1 MHSHFHEIKLIL
13 STKPPS
19 TITLASEDMIAAC
32 ETQDFVPFGKEYIH
46 LHPGTFEIQ
55 VQRSHHADHGL
66 PLLRSFCDISISE
79 QSPKE
84 QWTLHCKP
92 STDVCGAVEEELY
105 VSGNTVVWSVGTR
118 QEAKQVLKTFT
129 VESPVIQAICCSF
142 LLSHSNT
149 SELPEKTS
157 LDIPGDLQEG
167 ICVLE
172 STTASVFTNRGEEYS
187 VALPFQVTKSWVIKN
202 GLLFE
207 RSLSTSEALAP
218 KISRS
223 APNQTIL
230 FSMLH
235 PLNDIAPVISRNINC
250 ASHNKISYFTD
261 TSQHIVFSC
270 IEPSIL
276 LIYDTILGSH
286 SVWNVRRVKV
296 EESNSLFET
305 WDVSSLFRP
314 STPQLNTS
322 SLNQSRISG
331 MSPGMS
337 PLHNFSNRTFSPGS
351 TSCSVSP
358 VLSPHLTSS
367 GNTSSRTQS
376 PLTFASATQARPFYS
391 PNTQSRSPMTY
402 MRSPP
407 SSQNIS
413 VMSET
418 LNYRIEPVNPDV
430 CLDHIWTESMPSK
443 SDGFLGKATKAF
455 ISKDL
460 CEQNYL
466 CYLISLKQ
474 KLRCVRFE
482 ESNDSTHLIFGA
494 INTIPAKDALPIT
507 SLNLM
512 LVLDISGS
520 LIIYSGTT
528 KINKLFVP
536 MLPLAM
542 MRSMSPITPHNNATG
557 LSSIITSSRPSTVT
571 DVHFEDQVCHLSPVM
586 ASPLG
591 IYEERVLDSPSRD
604 LDYLCH
610 DSTIRSIRD
619 NTVSR
624 FTIETTDGLLRTS
637 LPPLT
642 LLPGIKTC
650 LDALRYILPKD
661 CGMQMLSRWYTTRNV
676 ASGIENQ
683 SEWVLF
689 TKFLL
694 GLMGFDTSRLPL
706 TRKYEL
712 DKTTSP
718 VVEVK
723 RAKPS
728 NQGREADWEYL
739 TNSDHHQFMSKYFD
753 SSLGLMPVED
763 ISETYYSKPCTI
775 NISAPLFPYI
785 PSILFVLHL
794 VYEELKLN
802 SCLSGQLEHFSLM
815 LFLLANDLKCY
826 HYTDHYCRDFPH
838 LFNFVSEACQIHP
851 EQWAKLQFPVAFTQ
865 TAPNIFRWICKIL
878 SGISCDPMPYMP
890 NICKRTQNIV
900 ALYAKLVDKN
910 CQLEPKYLKR
920 LLPVG
925 YKFNSSAFPPT
936 TDDFNMTNSLSTAEY
951 IVLLMTKL
959 NISKRDLESFPVGIA
974 LPLREAILQCRWDP
988 PSDWP
993 EEAYTLIG
1001 RKDLSRICA
1010 YSKCNAGSS
1019 ANEGRYV
1026 KECPL
1031 LNKTNKE
1038 DDDGMGHLDEELLR
1052 LRFSEDL
1059 RVQEVRHMLQ
1069 SSKPVR
1075 ISLQQKPE
1083 VSDHEFIEEQERYLY
1098 AICTRTMALPVGRGM
1113 FTLCTFHPLP
1123 TEALPIPKL
1132 CLTGKAPPRNTTVDL
1147 SHIETPSN
1155 MATWPHFHNGVAA
1168 GLRIANSSQV
1178 NSTWINYNR
1187 PKTCDFT
1194 TEYAGFL
1201 MALGLN
1207 GHLAHLATLNIHE
1220 YLSKGQDMTTI
1231 GVLLGLAATKRGT
1244 MDQGITKVL
1253 SIHVPALLPPTST
1266 ELNISHNVQV
1276 AAVLGVGLV
1285 YQGTSHRHIAE
1296 VLLSEIGRP
1305 PGPEMENCTNRESY
1319 ATAAGLALGLVM
1331 FGKGSEAAGLSDLGM
1346 ADTLCHFMIGGH
1358 KRPITGPNRERYRSP
1373 SYQIKEGDSVNVDVT
1388 SPGATLALGMLYFN
1402 TNNTS
1407 VADWLKAPDTQ
1418 FTLDHVRPDF
1428 LMLRTLGHGL
1438 VMWDHV
1444 LPTTTWI
1451 DSNLPLIVQKYGF
1464 KRETHSRDEDNIDY
1478 ETMSQ
1483 AYCNIVAG
1491 ACMAMGLKFA
1501 GTANALA
1508 YQTLLDCMKRCMY
1521 LLPVPPFCEQAGK
1534 STVENCT
1541 VVVLLSL
1548 AMVMAGT
1555 GDLDVLRIGRAL
1567 RKRVGPQHSY
1577 ATYGSHMAVSMAIGL
1592 LFLGGGRYSLSTKPE
1607 AIAAMLCAFFPK
1619 FPTHSID
1626 NRYHLQAFRHL
1637 YVLAVEPRVLIPE
1650 NVITRQPCY
1659 VPVEIR
1665 FKDTKFY
1672 KDVSYK
1678 TMAPCLIPELNLLKE
1693 VRILGP
1699 RYWPIRFDAEKNW
1712 KTLELLLKNSG
1723 IVFVKQK
1730 AGHLSYSED
1739 PKGYHGHLAKS
1750 LNNNES
1756 SFESTKLH
1764 PNSIK
1769 SFTSDARILA
1779 FSEFF
1784 LSKNEDGS
1792 CDALASIVYNCAFKE
1807 KPEGIPTQTSLS
1819 YEVWQSQTNNIPLGL
1834 WQLKIVLTYYQS
1846 KYQFES
1852 NEDCKKI
1859 PLVELDFVLS
1869 LKNELEKVL
1878 SQWETNNMPILLKYF
1893 EAESLKEEP
1902 YGQLSAFALWYDIP
1916 HPQELSRIIVKGKPT
1931 LPMLCSLMPHLSM
1944 SSIMKLLN
1952 AWQVK
1957 QMLKISNLL

>member
-1 MHSHFHEIKLIL
+1 
-13 STKPPS
+13 
-19 TITLASEDMIAAC
+19 MIAAC
-32 ETQDFVPFGKEYIH
+32 ETQDFVPFGREYIH
-46 LHPGTFEIQ
+46 LHPGKFEIQ

-66 PLLRSFCDISISE
+66 PLLRSFRDISISE

-84 QWTLHCKP
+84 QWYLHCKP
-92 STDVCGAVEEELY
+92 DSNCVGAVEEELY

-118 QEAKQVLKTFT
+118 QESRRVLKTFT
-129 VESPVIQAICCSF
+129 VESPVIQAMYCSF
-142 LLSHSNT
+142 LLSYNT
-149 SELPEKTS
+149 EIPEQID
-157 LDIPGDLQEG
+157 LDIPGELQEG

-172 STTASVFTNRGEEYS
+172 STTASVFTSQGEEYN

-207 RSLSTSEALAP
+207 RSLSSSEIVP
-218 KISRS
+218 KVSRNAANHS
-223 APNQTIL
+223 IV

-235 PLNDIAPVISRNINC
+235 PLNDIAPVIHGPSNANTTQ
-250 ASHNKISYFTD
+250 NKVSYFTD
-261 TSQHIVFSC
+261 TSQSIVFSC
-270 IEPSIL
+270 VEPSIL
-276 LIYDTILGSH
+276 LVYDNTAGLH
-286 SVWNVRRVKV
+286 CVWKVRRVKP
-296 EESNSLFET
+296 EESNFLFET
-305 WDVSSLFRP
+305 CDMPSLCHLNN
-314 STPQLNTS
+314 SLLNTS
-322 SLNQSRISG
+322 SHNQSKVSNI
-331 MSPGMS
+331 SPGIS
-337 PLHNFSNRTFSPGS
+337 LLQNFSNRTFSPS
-351 TSCSVSP
+351 PSCSISP
-358 VLSPHLTSS
+358 VVSNHLTSS
-367 GNTSSRTQS
+367 GNSGSCTQS
-376 PLTFASATQARPFYS
+376 PLAFASSSQSRPFYS
-391 PNTQSRSPMTY
+391 LNAQSRSSMTY

-407 SSQNIS
+407 GSQNFS
-413 VMSET
+413 VMSESM
-418 LNYRIEPVNPDV
+418 NYRIEPVNPDI
-430 CLDHIWTESMPSK
+430 CLDHIWTESATSNREE
-443 SDGFLGKATKAF
+443 FVGKASKAF
-455 ISKDL
+455 IAKDL

-466 CYLISLKQ
+466 CYLIPQ
-474 KLRCVRFE
+474 RQHLRCVKFE
-482 ESNDSTHLIFGA
+482 KSNDNSQLIFGA
-494 INTIPAKDALPIT
+494 VCTIAAKDALPVEL
-507 SLNLM
+507 LNLTV
-512 LVLDISGS
+512 VLDLSGS

-536 MLPLAM
+536 KLPIGIASLNA
-542 MRSMSPITPHNNATG
+542 SASLTPHNSVRVT
-557 LSSIITSSRPSTVT
+557 SMITSSRPSSTSNVS
-571 DVHFEDQVCHLSPVM
+571 FEDQLSHISPVIG
-586 ASPLG
+586 SPNVHDNH
-591 IYEERVLDSPSRD
+591 VLESSTRDSEIC
-604 LDYLCH
+604 CH
-610 DSTIRSIRD
+610 DNTVHCIRD
-619 NTVSR
+619 NTLSR
-624 FTIETTDGLLRTS
+624 FTIETTDGSLLRTS

-642 LLPGIKTC
+642 ESTGIESS
-650 LDALRYILPKD
+650 LEALRYILPKD
-661 CGMQMLSRWYTTRNV
+661 CAMKMLSRWYTTRNV
-676 ASGIENQ
+676 TSGFDNQ
-683 SEWVLF
+683 SEWVVF
-689 TKFLL
+689 SRFLL
-694 GLMGFDTSRLPL
+694 GQMGFDTSRLPL
-706 TRKYEL
+706 THENEFNN
-712 DKTTSP
+712 TTSP

-728 NQGREADWEYL
+728 NQGCNDDWEYL
-739 TNSDHHQFMSKYFD
+739 LKSEHHHFTSKYFD
-753 SSLGLMPVED
+753 SALGFSLVAIPN
-763 ISETYYSKPCTI
+763 IYYPKPCTV
-775 NISAPLFPYI
+775 NPSAPLFSYI
-785 PSILFVLHL
+785 PSILFSLHL

-802 SCLSGQLEHFSLM
+802 TCLSGQLEYLALM
-815 LFLLANDLKCY
+815 LFFLANNLKCFY
-826 HYTDHYCRDFPH
+826 YTDIYCRDFPH
-838 LFNFVSEACQIHP
+838 LYNMVDENHQIHP
-851 EQWAKLQFPVAFTQ
+851 EQWAKLQFSSIFTEVP
-865 TAPNIFRWICKIL
+865 PNICMWISKLL
-878 SGISCDPMPYMP
+878 SGLECQPVPFLP
-890 NICKRTQNIV
+890 NICKRIENIV
-900 ALYAKLVDKN
+900 ILYTTLVNQNCEVTHFLREIPVSGYRTLSSRAKGSLSETEK
-910 CQLEPKYLKR
+910 
-920 LLPVG
+920 
-925 YKFNSSAFPPT
+925 
-936 TDDFNMTNSLSTAEY
+936 NSLSIAES
-951 IVLLMTKL
+951 IVLLMTRL
-959 NISKRDLESFPVGIA
+959 GITKRDLESYPIGVV

-993 EEAYTLIG
+993 EEAYILIG
-1001 RKDLSRICA
+1001 RKDLSRISA
-1010 YSKCNAGSS
+1010 YCKCQSGSS
-1019 ANEGRYV
+1019 LNEGRYV
-1026 KECPL
+1026 KECPSL
-1031 LNKTNKE
+1031 GKTNKE
-1038 DDDGMGHLDEELLR
+1038 DDDGMGHLDEELLK

-1069 SSKPVR
+1069 SSRPVR

-1113 FTLCTFHPLP
+1113 FTLSSFHPLP

-1168 GLRIANSSQV
+1168 GLRIANSSQI

-1358 KRPITGPNRERYRSP
+1358 KRPVTGPNRERYRSP

-1388 SPGATLALGMLYFN
+1388 SSGATLALGMLYFN
-1402 TNNTS
+1402 TNNTA

-1428 LMLRTLGHGL
+1428 LMLRTLCHGL
-1438 VMWDHV
+1438 VLWDHV

-1451 DSNLPLIVQKYGF
+1451 DSNLPIIVQKYGF
-1464 KRETHSRDEDNIDY
+1464 KRESHSRDEDNIDY

-1483 AYCNIVAG
+1483 AYCNIVGG

-1501 GTANALA
+1501 GTANAVA

-1555 GDLDVLRIGRAL
+1555 GDLDVLRIARAL

-1637 YVLAVEPRVLIPE
+1637 YVLAAEPRVLIPE
-1650 NVITRQPCY
+1650 NVISRQPCY

-1665 FKDTKFY
+1665 FNDTKFY
-1672 KDVSYK
+1672 KNVCYT

-1693 VRILGP
+1693 VKILGP
-1699 RYWPIRFDAEKNW
+1699 RYWPIRFDVDKNW

-1723 IVFVKQK
+1723 VVYVKQK

-1750 LNNNES
+1750 LTNNES

-1764 PNSIK
+1764 PKSIK

-1784 LSKNEDGS
+1784 LFKNEKE
-1792 CDALASIVYNCAFKE
+1792 CDRLAPVVYSCAFKE
-1807 KPEGIPTQTSLS
+1807 KPEGIPTQMNLA
-1819 YEVWQSQTNNIPLGL
+1819 YEVWQSQINKAPLGL
-1834 WQLKIVLTYYQS
+1834 WQLKIVLNYYGS
-1846 KYQFES
+1846 KYQFKASE
-1852 NEDCKKI
+1852 ETEKV
-1859 PLVELDFVLS
+1859 PLVELDYVLS
-1869 LKNELEKVL
+1869 LKNELEKFL
-1878 SQWETNNMPILLKYF
+1878 ADWESNNMEILLKYF
-1893 EAESLKEEP
+1893 QGESLKDEQC
-1902 YGQLSAFALWYDIP
+1902 GHLSAFIVWYDIP
-1916 HPQELSRIIVKGKPT
+1916 HPHDLASISVKGKPT
-1931 LPMLCSLMPHLSM
+1931 LPVLCSQLPHLPM

-1952 AWQVK
+1952 AWCIK
-1957 QMLKISNLL
+1957 QTYSEKGHLPEFSLSADS

>member
-1 MHSHFHEIKLIL
+1 
-13 STKPPS
+13 
-19 TITLASEDMIAAC
+19 MIAAC

-66 PLLRSFCDISISE
+66 PLLRSFRDISISE

-84 QWTLHCKP
+84 QWTLHCRP
-92 STDVCGAVEEELY
+92 ATDVCGAVEEELY
-105 VSGNTVVWSVGTR
+105 VSGNTVIWSVGTR
-118 QEAKQVLKTFT
+118 QEAKQVIKTFT
-129 VESPVIQAICCSF
+129 VESPVIQAMCCSF

-149 SELPEKTS
+149 SELPEQTN
-157 LDIPGDLQEG
+157 LDLPGDLQEG

-218 KISRS
+218 KSSRS

-235 PLNDIAPVISRNINC
+235 PLNDIAPVISRSSNC
-250 ASHNKISYFTD
+250 VTHNKISYFTD

-270 IEPSIL
+270 INPSIL
-276 LIYDTILGSH
+276 LIYDIILGIH
-286 SVWNVRRVKV
+286 SVWNVRRVKA

-305 WDVSSLFRP
+305 WDMSSFYRP

-322 SLNQSRISG
+322 SLSQSRMSG
-331 MSPGMS
+331 LSPGMS

-358 VLSPHLTSS
+358 VLSGHLTSS

-376 PLTFASATQARPFYS
+376 PLAFASATQARPFYS

-407 SSQNIS
+407 GSQNIS
-413 VMSET
+413 FMSET
-418 LNYRIEPVNPDV
+418 MNYRIEPVNPDV
-430 CLDHIWTESMPSK
+430 CLDHIWTESGPSK
-443 SDGFLGKATKAF
+443 SDGILSKASKAF
-455 ISKDL
+455 ITKDL

-474 KLRCVRFE
+474 QLRCVRFE
-482 ESNDSTHLIFGA
+482 ESNDSSHLIFGA
-494 INTIPAKDALPIT
+494 INTISAKDALPIE

-512 LVLDISGS
+512 LILSISGS

-536 MLPLAM
+536 MLPLAVLHSVS
-542 MRSMSPITPHNNATG
+542 SMTPHNNPVG
-557 LSSIITSSRPSTVT
+557 LSSIITSSRPSTIS
-571 DVHFEDQVCHLSPVM
+571 DAHFEDQVCHLSPVM
-586 ASPLG
+586 ASPG
-591 IYEERVLDSPSRD
+591 IYEDCILDSPSRD
-604 LDYLCH
+604 SDYFCH
-610 DSTIRSIRD
+610 DNTIRSIRD

-650 LDALRYILPKD
+650 LQALRYILPKD

-676 ASGIENQ
+676 ASGVENQ
-683 SEWVLF
+683 SEWVVF
-689 TKFLL
+689 TRFLL
-694 GLMGFDTSRLPL
+694 GLMGFDISRLPL
-706 TRKYEL
+706 THKYEL
-712 DKTTSP
+712 DNTTSP
-718 VVEVK
+718 IMEVK

-739 TNSDHHQFMSKYFD
+739 TNSDHHQFMTKYFD
-753 SSLGLMPVED
+753 SSLGLPPVED
-763 ISETYYSKPCTI
+763 VSETYYSKPCTI
-775 NISAPLFPYI
+775 NVSAPLFSYI

-802 SCLSGQLEHFSLM
+802 SCLSGQLEHLSLM

-838 LFNFVSEACQIHP
+838 LFSSVNKGRQIHP

-865 TAPNIFRWICKIL
+865 TAPNIFHWICKTL
-878 SGISCDPMPYMP
+878 SGLSCEPIPYMP
-890 NICKRTQNIV
+890 NICKRTQNVV

-910 CQLEPKYLKR
+910 CQLEPKYLKK
-920 LLPVG
+920 LPPIG
-925 YKFNSSAFPPT
+925 YKINTINSAFAENI
-936 TDDFNMTNSLSTAEY
+936 DKTNSLSTAEN

-959 NISKRDLESFPVGIA
+959 NISKRDLESFPVGVA

-993 EEAYTLIG
+993 EEAYILIG
-1001 RKDLSRICA
+1001 RKDLSRISA
-1010 YSKCNAGSS
+1010 YSKCHAGSFT
-1019 ANEGRYV
+1019 NEGRYV
-1026 KECPL
+1026 KECPS

-1168 GLRIANSSQV
+1168 GLRIANSSQI

-1402 TNNTS
+1402 TNNTA

-1451 DSNLPLIVQKYGF
+1451 DSNLPTIVQKYGF

-1521 LLPVPPFCEQAGK
+1521 LLPVLPFCEQAGK

-1672 KDVSYK
+1672 KDISYK
-1678 TMAPCLIPELNLLKE
+1678 TMAPCLIPELSLLKE

-1699 RYWPIRFDAEKNW
+1699 RYWPIRFDVEKNW

-1739 PKGYHGHLAKS
+1739 PNGYHGHLAKS

-1784 LSKNEDGS
+1784 LSKNEDNS
-1792 CDALASIVYNCAFKE
+1792 CDALASVVYNCAFKE

-1819 YEVWQSQTNNIPLGL
+1819 YEVWQSQTNVIPLGL
-1834 WQLKIVLTYYQS
+1834 WQLKIVLNYYQS
-1846 KYQFES
+1846 KYQFEA
-1852 NEDCKKI
+1852 NEDAKKI
-1859 PLVELDFVLS
+1859 PLIELDYVLS

-1878 SQWETNNMPILLKYF
+1878 GEWEMNNMHILLKYF
-1893 EAESLKEEP
+1893 QGECLKDEP
-1902 YGQLSAFALWYDIP
+1902 YGQLSAFALWYDMP

-1944 SSIMKLLN
+1944 SSVMKLLN
-1952 AWQVK
+1952 AWQAK
-1957 QMLKISNLL
+1957 QMLNKI